1 MSTEL
6 ISQPRFDL
14 INSDSMLSLSKDL
27 SKLIKE
33 KGLSS
38 NIQGKQFVNVEGWQF
53 AGASLG
59 LMPIITETTDLTR
72 RGTEPGQVEIKYMA
86 KCEVRNITT
95 GQLVATGVAICSNFE
110 HSKKRFDEY
119 AILSMAQTRA
129 IGKAY
134 RNLLAWLMKAA
145 GFEATPAEEMDF
157 ITPEASKKP
166 SQQYKEVSIKV
177 PSEPENLNVKE
188 VFAEIIEEQEVD
200 LDALKMEIA
209 GCKKVKDLTDI
220 YFTHRQLFDSDPL
233 LLKLMSMKKESLTKT
248 K

>member
-1 MSTEL
+1 MSTE
-6 ISQPRFDL
+6 ITNQPRFDL
-14 INSDSMLSLSKDL
+14 INSDSMLNLSKDL
-27 SKLIKE
+27 AKLIKE

-86 KCEVRNITT
+86 KCEVRNINT

-157 ITPEASKKP
+157 AVETPKKP
-166 SQQYKEVSIKV
+166 SQTVQEVV
-177 PSEPENLNVKE
+177 
-188 VFAEIIEEQEVD
+188 AEIVEEEEVD
-200 LDALKMEIA
+200 IDAIKMEIA
-209 GCKKVKDLTDI
+209 NCTKVKQLTDL
-220 YFTHRQLFDSDPL
+220 YFGYKQLFDSNEMLKKL
-233 LLKLMSMKKESLTKT
+233 LSMKKENLTK

>member
-1 MSTEL
+1 MENQITTMQEPSY
-6 ISQPRFDL
+6 SL
-14 INSDSMLSLSKDL
+14 INKDSMLQLSNEL

-53 AGASLG
+53 CGASLG

-86 KCEVRNITT
+86 KCEVRNINT
-95 GQLVATGVAICSNFE
+95 GQLVATGIALCSNFE
-110 HSKKRFDEY
+110 RTKKGFDEY

-157 ITPEASKKP
+157 VHEEPKKTSKP
-166 SQQYKEVSIKV
+166 VQEVV
-177 PSEPENLNVKE
+177 
-188 VFAEIIEEQEVD
+188 AEIIEDTPDRETIMMEV
-200 LDALKMEIA
+200 AK
-209 GCKKVKDLTDI
+209 CTKVKQLTDI
-220 YFTHRQLFDSDPL
+220 YFTYKQSFDSDESL
-233 LLKLMSMKKESLTKT
+233 MKVLKMKKENLK
-248 K
+248 

>member
-1 MSTEL
+1 MSTE
-6 ISQPRFDL
+6 ITNQPRFDL
-14 INSDSMLSLSKDL
+14 INSDSMLNLSKDL
-27 SKLIKE
+27 AKLIKE

-86 KCEVRNITT
+86 KCEVRNINT

-157 ITPEASKKP
+157 AVDTPKKP
-166 SQQYKEVSIKV
+166 SQTVQEVV
-177 PSEPENLNVKE
+177 
-188 VFAEIIEEQEVD
+188 AEIVEEDEID
-200 LDALKMEIA
+200 IDAIKMEIA
-209 GCKKVKDLTDI
+209 NCTKVKQLTDL
-220 YFTHRQLFDSDPL
+220 YFGYKQLFDSNETLKKL
-233 LLKLMSMKKESLTKT
+233 LSMKKENLTK

>member
-1 MSTEL
+1 MELQKTNPSYEL
-6 ISQPRFDL
+6 I
-14 INSDSMLSLSKDL
+14 NKDSMLQLSNEL
-27 SKLIKE
+27 SKLIRE

-59 LMPIITETTDLTR
+59 LMPIITDTKDLSNETT
-72 RGTEPGQVEIKYMA
+72 IKYMA
-86 KCEVRNITT
+86 TCEVRNINT
-95 GQLVATGVAICSNFE
+95 GNVVATGIALCSNAE
-110 HSKKRFDEY
+110 KTKRYFDEY

-157 ITPEASKKP
+157 AVEEPKKP
-166 SQQYKEVSIKV
+166 SKPVVEVV
-177 PSEPENLNVKE
+177 
-188 VFAEIIEEQEVD
+188 AEIVEDAPSKEEIMMEV
-200 LDALKMEIA
+200 AKCTKLKQ
-209 GCKKVKDLTDI
+209 LTDL
-220 YFTHRQLFDSDPL
+220 YYGYKQLFDADET
-233 LLKLMSMKKESLTKT
+233 LMSVLKAKKDNLTK

>member
-6 ISQPRFDL
+6 TNQPRFDL
-14 INSDSMLSLSKDL
+14 INSDSMLNLSKDL
-27 SKLIKE
+27 AKLIKE

-86 KCEVRNITT
+86 KCEVRNINT

-110 HSKKRFDEY
+110 QSKKRFDEY

-157 ITPEASKKP
+157 ATVQTGATVHEAPKKP
-166 SQQYKEVSIKV
+166 AQTVQEVV
-177 PSEPENLNVKE
+177 
-188 VFAEIIEEQEVD
+188 AEIVEEEID
-200 LDALKMEIA
+200 IDAIKADIA
-209 GCKKVKDLTDI
+209 NCTKVKQLTDL
-220 YFTHRQLFDSDPL
+220 YFGYKQVFDSNEQLKKL
-233 LLKLMSMKKESLTKT
+233 LSMKKENLTK